1 MELLLRPAEE
11 KELAFCES
19 LNRGNMSRY
28 LADRAI
34 AWDPDRFLRSWA
46 DFENFIIE
54 LDGQDIGLLRLTP
67 EQHGLGL
74 RDLQILPTHQNRGIG
89 SWAVRRA
96 KDIAA
101 SRGFRRLQL
110 RVYEDNPAMRLYT
123 RMDFETELVAAGN
136 VHMVYKLPPNNS
148 FKPRPLR
155 GSA

>member
-1 MELLLRPAEE
+1 MELLLRPAED

-74 RDLQILPTHQNRGIG
+74 RDLQILLFLPCHIIDDMTLMHHDQTV
-89 SWAVRRA
+89 AVL
-96 KDIAA
+96 D
-101 SRGFRRLQL
+101 GVFHVVGDHHGGQVVFLH
-110 RVYEDNPAMRLYT
+110 DP
-123 RMDFETELVAAGN
+123 G
-136 VHMVYKLPPNNS
+136 
-148 FKPRPLR
+148 
-155 GSA
+155 

>member
-1 MELLLRPAEE
+1 MELELRLAEE
-11 KELAFCES
+11 NDRAFCES

-46 DFENFIIE
+46 DFENLIIQ

-67 EQHGLGL
+67 EQQGLGL
-74 RDLQILPTHQNRGIG
+74 RDLQVLPSHQNRGIG
-89 SWAVRRA
+89 SWAVRQA
-96 KDIAA
+96 KSIAA
-101 SRGFRRLQL
+101 SRGFQRLQL
-110 RVYEDNPAMRLYT
+110 RVYEDNPAKRLYT
-123 RMDFETELVAAGN
+123 RMGFQTEREVAGT
-136 VHMVYKLPPNNS
+136 VHMVYELPPNNS

>member
-1 MELLLRPAEE
+1 MELELRPAEE
-11 KELAFCES
+11 IDLAFCES

-34 AWDPDRFLRSWA
+34 DWDPERFLRSWT
-46 DFENFIIE
+46 DFENFIIQ

-89 SWAVRRA
+89 SWAVGQA
-96 KDIAA
+96 KTIAT
-101 SRGFRRLQL
+101 SRGFQRLQL
-110 RVYEDNPAMRLYT
+110 RVYDDNPAKRLYA
-123 RMDFETELVAAGN
+123 RMGFQPDLEVAGA
-136 VHMVYKLPPNNS
+136 VQMVYELPPNNL